1 MEVWG
6 IVVAAGMGRRFGR
19 LKHDVELGGVPVWQ
33 RARDSLR
40 EGGVDQVVL
49 VGDVEGGI
57 PGGERRRDSVAAG
70 LARVPAGV
78 DYVLVHD
85 AARPNASNRLVGQVV
100 ARLCR
105 GDVDGVVPAVPVR
118 DTLKEVSGETVV
130 GTRDRSDLV
139 AVQTPQGFRRA
150 ALEYA
155 HSTFEGDASDD
166 ASMVE
171 ATGGKVVWID
181 GDPGNLKLTYPDDL
195 RVLEG
200 LL

>member
-6 IVVAAGMGRRFGR
+6 IVVAAGMGRRFGG
-19 LKHDVELGGVPVWQ
+19 LKHHVELGGVPIWQ
-33 RARDSLR
+33 RARDSLQA
-40 EGGVDQVVL
+40 GGAGQVVL

-70 LARVPAGV
+70 LAEIPARVE
-78 DYVLVHD
+78 YVLVHD
-85 AARPNASNRLVGQVV
+85 AARPNASNRLVEQVV

-105 GDVDGVVPAVPVR
+105 SDVDGVVPAVPVR
-118 DTLKEVSGETVV
+118 DTLKEVSGEIVV

>member
-40 EGGVDQVVL
+40 AGGVDKVVL